1 MFPVFLFFFSDL
13 KMKKTIFSLF
23 LLGVFFSLLSLP
35 SKKET
40 FFPLPFKNTHR
51 RGRARKRCC
60 SYSLCLSLDSLCLS
74 LDSLSPK
81 RRSNFSKFGGGGN
94 AVPFYFSVVS
104 LSSLSF
110 SFLLLLS
117 SPRSLLL
124 SLSFSPSLSLSLR
137 RAFLGGVTPHF
148 FLPSKRR
155 TAPRGPRSTR
165 PLRAGRGPAPSR
177 PPRRS

>member
-1 MFPVFLFFFSDL
+1 MFPVFLFFSDL

-81 RRSNFSKFGGGGN
+81 RRSNFSKFGGGEC
-94 AVPFYFSVVS
+94 S
-104 LSSLSF
+104 
-110 SFLLLLS
+110 SFLFFGCFSLKSLFLFLFPFAPLVSTLS
-117 SPRSLLL
+117 PSVSLLL
-124 SLSFSPSLSLSLR
+124 PVSLPLSPSGVPR
-137 RAFLGGVTPHF
+137 RSYSAL

>member
-1 MFPVFLFFFSDL
+1 
-13 KMKKTIFSLF
+13 MKKTIFSLF

-74 LDSLSPK
+74 LDSLFPK
-81 RRSNFSKFGGGGN
+81 RRSNFSKFGGGECSSFLFFGC
-94 AVPFYFSVVS
+94 FSLKSLFLS
-104 LSSLSF
+104 LSVSFCSSRLHALSF
-110 SFLLLLS
+110 CLS
-117 SPRSLLL
+117 PSPHLSP

-137 RAFLGGVTPHF
+137 RAFLGGVTLHF